1 MVIFKAQNSQVDAKQ
16 IARLVGASGGTPS
29 GDELKDAL
37 EVGKRITELGDTLC
51 LRRSLTE
58 RGIGRDQIPIIV
70 ERATGGLTEGTMY
83 DGVARLVEGF
93 Y

>member
-1 MVIFKAQNSQVDAKQ
+1 MFKAQNSPEDAKQ
-16 IARLVGASGGTPS
+16 IARLFTACGGGTSS
-29 GDELKDAL
+29 GEDLKDAL
-37 EVGKRITELGDTLC
+37 EVGRKITGLGDILC

-70 ERATGGLTEGTMY
+70 ERATGGLTEGPVY
-83 DGVARLVEGF
+83 DGVTRLVEGF